1 MSLKHG
7 LLGFLSYRP
16 RTGYELGKMF
26 FEPIQPSLSLIYRKL
41 SEMADEGLVTFQ
53 RVDQEKLPYRNVFQ
67 ITQAGRNELKR
78 WLSEP
83 VVLVPDRNPLLI
95 QLWFGS
101 RVDREDIIAD
111 IEAYVDQLREQLDY
125 YRTEASVGVERGLRE
140 SATSLDR
147 LYWSLVVDSIMQRYE
162 FTLEWASAAIKR
174 ISSFES
180 TDVDAGATK
189 RKPASQRSR
198 YAKGRAADKKD
209 LLTPNH
215 QAPQTRVARKP
226 KGPGKAHTDRPL

>member
-7 LLGFLSYRP
+7 LLGFLSYAP

-26 FEPIQPSLSLIYRKL
+26 FDPIQPSLSLIYRKL
-41 SEMADEGLVTFQ
+41 SEMADEGLVTFE
-53 RVDQEKLPYRNVFQ
+53 RVNQEKLPYRNVFHV
-67 ITQAGRNELKR
+67 TQAGRNELKR
-78 WLSEP
+78 WLREP
-83 VVLVPDRNPLLI
+83 VILVPDRNPLLI

-101 RVDREDIIAD
+101 RVHKEDIIAD
-111 IEAYVDQLREQLDY
+111 IEAYADQLREQLEY
-125 YRTEASVGVERGLRE
+125 YKTEASAAVERGLKE
-140 SATSLDR
+140 SATALDR
-147 LYWSLVVDSIMQRYE
+147 AYWSLVVDSIIQHYE
-162 FTLEWASAAIKR
+162 SALEWANAAKKR

-189 RKPASQRSR
+189 KKPTSQRSR
-198 YAKGRAADKKD
+198 YAKGRATGKKD

-226 KGPGKAHTDRPL
+226 KGAGKAHTDSSL